1 MQIEK
6 VVELIKN
13 TDEKCPIK
21 MAYKSNHRYYSDFM
35 SVLRRFK
42 DVLSDKEFN
51 ELVSKFQFDKAYER
65 HKYFEIV
72 SEIII
77 LDFVLRNYN
86 QEKKFKYEPKYN
98 GGYNPECSFINKSK
112 TINIEVKCPNLEKR
126 LNSEDKDKMK
136 IFLQDRLPNFKE
148 IENDAINKCNPQI
161 EDRNNSGVE
170 VRKRLDNALKSYLI
184 HSQKKFPSSGDTYFN
199 ILAISLRTVSD
210 LDEWYSYIFGNE
222 GVFTDNSFVSENYEN
237 VDAILLTRSI
247 YKHLEWDRYDDVD
260 IWNLEDEINIL
271 LLNPKK
277 ENSEIGEYYK
287 QYGIDMFGEST
298 RKFLSFQRNKDI
310 LLREKLRKS
319 NLNNCYI
326 EDLGKYIEEL
336 IGITYKIDESNIIT
350 EFINS

>member
-1 MQIEK
+1 MVGENLKKWVCKTAPKQGFGGYAIDYLSLNNGGYYANRKSCRTYKEYRWE
-6 VVELIKN
+6 V
-13 TDEKCPIK
+13 PIK

-199 ILAISLRTVSD
+199 ILAISLRTVGLMS
-210 LDEWYSYIFGNE
+210 IFWTQKVKLFYAALLANNSHWS
-222 GVFTDNSFVSENYEN
+222 GV
-237 VDAILLTRSI
+237 
-247 YKHLEWDRYDDVD
+247 
-260 IWNLEDEINIL
+260 
-271 LLNPKK
+271 
-277 ENSEIGEYYK
+277 
-287 QYGIDMFGEST
+287 M
-298 RKFLSFQRNKDI
+298 
-310 LLREKLRKS
+310 
-319 NLNNCYI
+319 
-326 EDLGKYIEEL
+326 
-336 IGITYKIDESNIIT
+336 
-350 EFINS
+350 